1 MKKKTVVIGILGT
14 QLDAGRD
21 RKRWEKWRP
30 TVSAC
35 QHDDLLIDHFE
46 LLYPISHHTLAK
58 SIKADLTSVSPE
70 TNVQLHNVEFE
81 DAWDFEEVFGTLH
94 EFARGYEF
102 NTEANDYLIHITTGS
117 HVQQICLFLLTESR
131 HLPGTLLQTSP
142 PKRKM
147 YGTHPG
153 TYSIID
159 LDLSRYDALAARFA
173 VEQQEGQQF
182 LKSGIETR
190 NKAFNDMIERIERVV
205 IASTAPIL
213 LTGPTG
219 AGKTHLARKIYE
231 LKRRREQIRGD
242 FVEVNCA
249 TLRGDQTM
257 SALFGHVKGAF
268 TGAAVARMGLL
279 KSADGGLLFLDE
291 IGELGLD
298 EQAMLLRAIEEKR
311 FLPVGSDKESEAD
324 FQLIAGTNRELTE
337 RVAAGLFREDL
348 FARINLWTF
357 QLPGL
362 AHRVEDIEPNLEFE
376 LERQSGGIGQKTS
389 MTREARQEFLD
400 WATSTSASWS
410 ANFRDLT
417 AAVTRMATLAGDGRI
432 GVEEVREEIQRLSE
446 SWGTD
451 SGGIASKGLQQFL
464 TEDQIAGID
473 LFDQAQLA
481 AVLGVCRQEKTL
493 AAAGRRLFAVSRRT
507 RSSTN
512 DSDRLRKYLAR
523 FELDWKTVCE

>member
-1 MKKKTVVIGILGT
+1 
-14 QLDAGRD
+14 
-21 RKRWEKWRP
+21 
-30 TVSAC
+30 
-35 QHDDLLIDHFE
+35 
-46 LLYPISHHTLAK
+46 
-58 SIKADLTSVSPE
+58 
-70 TNVQLHNVEFE
+70 
-81 DAWDFEEVFGTLH
+81 
-94 EFARGYEF
+94 
-102 NTEANDYLIHITTGS
+102 
-117 HVQQICLFLLTESR
+117 
-131 HLPGTLLQTSP
+131 
-142 PKRKM
+142 
-147 YGTHPG
+147 
-153 TYSIID
+153 
-159 LDLSRYDALAARFA
+159 
-173 VEQQEGQQF
+173 
-182 LKSGIETR
+182 
-190 NKAFNDMIERIERVV
+190 
-205 IASTAPIL
+205 
-213 LTGPTG
+213 
-219 AGKTHLARKIYE
+219 
-231 LKRRREQIRGD
+231 
-242 FVEVNCA
+242 
-249 TLRGDQTM
+249 
-257 SALFGHVKGAF
+257 
-268 TGAAVARMGLL
+268 
-279 KSADGGLLFLDE
+279 
-291 IGELGLD
+291 
-298 EQAMLLRAIEEKR
+298 
-311 FLPVGSDKESEAD
+311 
-324 FQLIAGTNRELTE
+324 GTNRELTE